1 MSKTFLVAFG
11 AMALAGA
18 VLILSIPP
26 LFGQHQPYQEQVTG
40 WAAGLLAVLA
50 AIVVLLRTAARRRPQ
65 STGTE

>member
-26 LFGQHQPYQEQVTG
+26 LFGQHQPFQEQVTG
-40 WAAGLLAVLA
+40 WAGGLFVVLAV
-50 AIVVLLRTAARRRPQ
+50 IVVFLKAGARRRSQP
-65 STGTE
+65 TGTE